1 MRSNVIGFR
10 ADLACLTRQ
19 RLPRTCR
26 ATLLVSVLLMV
37 FSSAHADCIGGT
49 RKRTAEELSFGRQ
62 VASHLQA
69 ALPAAPTSMWLEVA
83 PEVLMDTATC
93 RDTPVG
99 AMGAAIRAVY
109 QYRMPDDEARRVQ
122 ARRDA
127 LGEQIR
133 VLNTLP
139 PELKTE
145 FDALNAGYF
154 AAIREAKQAEKTADR
169 AVADRKYR
177 EADEFASKAK
187 AVEQRH
193 LTAVK
198 AQYEALSRQ
207 IAALPS
213 DRMRLEL
220 FVSANAFQK
229 NSPDHLQITYRMD
242 EKDRKDKST
251 AFRVRFVQA
260 TVSDVD
266 GGGGVNVGGVN
277 VRANQE
283 TLDALVTAIDRSR
296 LQVLM
301 QHPLPADAA
310 PVAWR
315 VGKPAENMAATAG
328 AQSASG
334 QAPGQPEGSSTSP
347 SPTATPTQQAASPPS
362 GKPDQPSP
370 QPPAQPP
377 TKQAAKTD
385 EAAEKAKEVV
395 NRLKGLLKF

>member
-1 MRSNVIGFR
+1 MRSNVICFR

-19 RLPRTCR
+19 RLLHTCR
-26 ATLLVSVLLMV
+26 TALLVSVLLMV

-62 VASHLQA
+62 VASHLLA
-69 ALPAAPTSMWLEVA
+69 ALPAPPKSMWLEVP
-83 PEVLMDTATC
+83 PEVSIGTAAC

-99 AMGAAIRAVY
+99 AMSAAIRAVY
-109 QYRMPDDEARRVQ
+109 HYRMPDDEARRVQ
-122 ARRDA
+122 ARREA
-127 LGEQIR
+127 LSEQMR
-133 VLNTLP
+133 VVNTLP
-139 PELKTE
+139 LEMKTE

-198 AQYEALSRQ
+198 AQYEALRREE
-207 IAALPS
+207 AALPS
-213 DRMRLEL
+213 DRMKLEL
-220 FVSANAFQK
+220 LVSANEGLY
-229 NSPDHLQITYRMD
+229 NSTEQFQITYRMD
-242 EKDRKDKST
+242 EKDLKGKST
-251 AFRVRFVQA
+251 AFRVRFVRA
-260 TVSDVD
+260 TVSDVER
-266 GGGGVNVGGVN
+266 GGGINVGGVN
-277 VRANQE
+277 VQRNKE
-283 TLDALVTAIDRSR
+283 TLDALFTAIDRSR

-301 QHPLPADAA
+301 QHPLTAEAA

-315 VGKPAENMAATAG
+315 VGKPADNVAATAG
-328 AQSASG
+328 AQSATE
-334 QAPGQPEGSSTSP
+334 QAPRQPEGSSTSP
-347 SPTATPTQQAASPPS
+347 SPTATPTQQAASPSS
-362 GKPDQPSP
+362 GKPDQPPP

-377 TKQAAKTD
+377 AKQAAKTD